1 MKLYII
7 RHGQCEWN
15 ALHKVCGSTDS
26 PLTEKGRAQAAE
38 TAALVAH
45 MTCDEPIDLII
56 ASPLSRALETGKAIQ
71 AACGGNIPLII
82 DDRIRE
88 IDFGDNEGR
97 STGDPDFQ
105 AEKRMFPRRHPNGES
120 MLMFTHRIYSFLDD
134 IRVRYADKTVLLACH
149 NGICRAAYSYF
160 HDMTN
165 EEFMSYVV
173 KNASVSIYEL

>member
-71 AACGGNIPLII
+71 AACGGIPLII

-97 STGDPDFQ
+97 STRDPDFQ
-105 AEKRMFPRRHPNGES
+105 AEKRIFPRRHPNGES

>member
-71 AACGGNIPLII
+71 AACGGIPLII

-97 STGDPDFQ
+97 STRDPDFQ

-120 MLMFTHRIYSFLDD
+120 MLMFIHRIYSFLDD

>member
-71 AACGGNIPLII
+71 AACGGIPLII

-97 STGDPDFQ
+97 STSDPDFQ

>member
-71 AACGGNIPLII
+71 AACGGIPLII

-97 STGDPDFQ
+97 STIDPDFQ

-173 KNASVSIYEL
+173 KNASVSVYEL

>member
-71 AACGGNIPLII
+71 AACGGIPLII

-97 STGDPDFQ
+97 STRDPDFQ

-173 KNASVSIYEL
+173 KNASVSVYEL